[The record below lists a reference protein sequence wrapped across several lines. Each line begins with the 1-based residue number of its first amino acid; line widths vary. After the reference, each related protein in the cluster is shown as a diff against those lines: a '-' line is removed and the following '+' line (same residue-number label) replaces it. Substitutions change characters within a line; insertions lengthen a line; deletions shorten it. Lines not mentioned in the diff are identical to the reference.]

1 MSNQKYASLAPEDL
15 KEGSNLFDNVDATIL
30 KAVYTNEAPDNYT
43 AEGTPIFAVITL
55 ELKGDAPVEERTV
68 SQSYSLG
75 ASAGANFTVSDD
87 GHGLIPNEDGVSLRK
102 DSKWGTFVAALSNEG
117 LPKPILQS
125 GDISKF
131 VGLVGHFTRVADKER
146 NFVNDSRKAKS
157 KFPPSTLVC
166 TKIHSLPGAAKV
178 AAPAGKGT
186 TAAAA
191 PVANDGDF
199 DQIVGGFL
207 MTVLE
212 KKAKEGKS
220 SVQRSTLGLLL
231 SQAAA
236 KEERRQDIARRGAD
250 EGFLAT
256 LVDAGMITYDASAK
270 PQVVAIV

>member
-1 MSNQKYASLAPEDL
+1 MSNQKYASLAVEDL
-15 KEGSNLFDNVDATIL
+15 KEGSNLFDNVDATIT

-43 AEGTPIFAVITL
+43 AEGTPIFAVISL
-55 ELKGDAPVEERTV
+55 ELKGDAPIEERTV

-87 GHGLIPNEDGVSLRK
+87 GFGLIPNEDGVSLRK
-102 DSKWGTFVAALSNEG
+102 DSKWGTFVSALANEG

-125 GDISKF
+125 GDVSKF

-146 NFVNDSRKAKS
+146 NFVNDSRKQKS

-166 TKIHSLPGAAKV
+166 TKIHSLPGAVV
-178 AAPAGKGT
+178 ATKASSKPAGG
-186 TAAAA
+186 AA
-191 PVANDGDF
+191 PVANDSDF
-199 DQIVGGFL
+199 DTVVGGYL

-256 LVDAGMITYDASAK
+256 LVEAGMINYDASAK
-270 PQVVAIV
+270 PQVVSIA